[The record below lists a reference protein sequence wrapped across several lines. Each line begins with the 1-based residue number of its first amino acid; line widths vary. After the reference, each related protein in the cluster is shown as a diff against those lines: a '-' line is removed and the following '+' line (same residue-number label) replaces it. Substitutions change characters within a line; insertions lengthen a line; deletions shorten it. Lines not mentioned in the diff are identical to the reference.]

1 MANTN
6 FYDILGVSENASDS
20 EIKKAYREL
29 AKKYH
34 PDKHK
39 GDASAEARFK
49 EISEAYATL
58 SDSKKRAQYDQ
69 MRRFGGGNFS
79 GNYQNVN
86 FEDLGDLFGGSF
98 GSFRGRRTAGG
109 AGLGDL
115 FGDLFGGSQGF
126 QQRPQKGQDISA
138 ELTVSFDV
146 AIRGGKQ
153 MININGQKLN
163 VNIPAGTESGK
174 KIRLRG
180 QGQPGMSSGS
190 SGDLIITITVAPH
203 SHFRRKGADIYSTV
217 PVNMVQAA
225 LGSKVSVN
233 TYDKGA
239 VNLKIPA
246 GTQNGKLFKLR
257 GMGINVNGVQGD
269 HFVDVQLTVPE
280 KLDTKSQKTL
290 ADFAKQAGLE
300 F

>member
-1 MANTN
+1 MAKD
-6 FYDILGVSENASDS
+6 FYDILGVSETATESD
-20 EIKKAYREL
+20 IKRAYREL

-39 GDASAEARFK
+39 GDANAEARFK

-58 SDSKKRAQYDQ
+58 NDPKKRAQYDQ

-79 GNYQNVN
+79 GNFQNFN
-86 FEDLGDLFGGSF
+86 FEDLGDILGG
-98 GSFRGRRTAGG
+98 GFRGRRTAGG
-109 AGLGDL
+109 GGFADL
-115 FGDLFGGSQGF
+115 FGDLFGGSHSYARQ
-126 QQRPQKGQDISA
+126 PQKGQDVSSD
-138 ELTVSFDV
+138 LTIPFDV
-146 AIRGGKQ
+146 AVRGGKQ
-153 MININGQKLN
+153 MININGQKIN
-163 VNIPAGTESGK
+163 VNIPEGTETGK

-180 QGQPGMSSGS
+180 QGRPGMGSGA
-190 SGDLIITITVAPH
+190 SGDLIISITVAPH
-203 SHFRRKGADIYSTV
+203 PQFKRQGADIYSTV
-217 PVNMVQAA
+217 SVNMVQAA
-225 LGSKVSVN
+225 LGSKVSVQ

-257 GMGINVNGVQGD
+257 GMGVTIDGVQGD
-269 HFVDVQLTVPE
+269 HFVEVHILMPDR
-280 KLDTKSQKTL
+280 LDAKSQKIL